1 MDARRSVR
9 KADRLDCSSV
19 TSRPHGHAHDHAH
32 DHKLD
37 TAAPKG
43 VPEVFSSTSAS
54 RLTSDIHRL
63 RLFLLA
69 HFGDVSVPLMQEK
82 EGMEDE
88 LLVIRV
94 DVDGVVARI
103 DLMTMV
109 SIVYPP

>member
-1 MDARRSVR
+1 
-9 KADRLDCSSV
+9 
-19 TSRPHGHAHDHAH
+19 
-32 DHKLD
+32 
-37 TAAPKG
+37 
-43 VPEVFSSTSAS
+43 
-54 RLTSDIHRL
+54 
-63 RLFLLA
+63 LLA